1 MEASHLSRTIQSER
15 AGSMNKGT
23 TVGIDGKAR
32 GRVLSEQHTLRGNG
46 MLTDAN
52 DLLD

>member
-1 MEASHLSRTIQSER
+1 
-15 AGSMNKGT
+15 MNKGT

-32 GRVLSEQHTLRGNG
+32 GRALSEPHTLRGNG